1 MILPCNSLS
10 VTFSH
15 FLVYLRNVNYFY
27 VARNLTKPKAMIFQS
42 LNEFTLLQTIL
53 SKVNDEKCKTEI
65 DAILDDPVALA
76 SIFTLASY
84 LTIELPD
91 DDFHDMHMNKS
102 SEREYM
108 RYYLIGLSIVILE
121 LKTHN
126 CCGIQH
132 KFMSLY
138 KRVLK

>member
-1 MILPCNSLS
+1 
-10 VTFSH
+10 
-15 FLVYLRNVNYFY
+15 
-27 VARNLTKPKAMIFQS
+27 MIFQS

-53 SKVNDEKCKTEI
+53 SKINDEKCKDEI

-84 LTIELPD
+84 LKIELPD
-91 DDFHDMHMNKS
+91 NDLGQLHEQNLSD
-102 SEREYM
+102 REFM

-132 KFMSLY
+132 KFMTLY
-138 KRVLK
+138 KHVLLDAAKTNNYKFIESVINS

>member
-1 MILPCNSLS
+1 
-10 VTFSH
+10 
-15 FLVYLRNVNYFY
+15 
-27 VARNLTKPKAMIFQS
+27 MIFQS

-53 SKVNDEKCKTEI
+53 SKVNDEKCKDEI

-84 LTIELPD
+84 LKIDLPD
-91 DDFHDMHMNKS
+91 DDLRKLHHENISD
-102 SEREYM
+102 REFM

-132 KFMSLY
+132 KFMTLY
-138 KRVLK
+138 KHVLLDSAKKNDFTFIENVINS

>member
-1 MILPCNSLS
+1 
-10 VTFSH
+10 
-15 FLVYLRNVNYFY
+15 
-27 VARNLTKPKAMIFQS
+27 MIFQS

-53 SKVNDEKCKTEI
+53 SKVNDEKCKDEI

-84 LTIELPD
+84 LKIDLPD
-91 DDFHDMHMNKS
+91 NDFDQMHLNKG

-132 KFMSLY
+132 KFMKLY
-138 KRVLK
+138 NHVLLDSAKANNFKFIESVIES